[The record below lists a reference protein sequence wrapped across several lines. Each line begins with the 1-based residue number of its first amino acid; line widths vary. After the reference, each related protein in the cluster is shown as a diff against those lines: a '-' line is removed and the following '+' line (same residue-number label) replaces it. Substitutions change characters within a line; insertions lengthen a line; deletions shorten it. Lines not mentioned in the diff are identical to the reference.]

1 MATDSETHT
10 NLVEDLRLLCRF
22 KIPRP
27 AAGLITAARDGPKNR
42 APRGDFRTEAKTITQ
57 NQRVPDWNGTPI
69 PPVYTPGKKPHS
81 NPECRVVL
89 RCSRIVQQGGQMTVE
104 RQRRRTAK
112 V

>member
-27 AAGLITAARDGPKNR
+27 AAGLITAARDGPKNW

-69 PPVYTPGKKPHS
+69 PPRIHPWQKTTQQPGMPCSLKVLENSTTRWS
-81 NPECRVVL
+81 ND
-89 RCSRIVQQGGQMTVE
+89 
-104 RQRRRTAK
+104 RRTAK
-112 V
+112 T